1 MSLTCALSGGIPEEP
16 VISKKSGHAYE
27 KRLIEKYLEANG
39 TCPITKEPMSKEDL
53 LVPQASKIVKPRPPN
68 ATSIPSLLAIF
79 QNEWDALTL
88 ETFTL
93 KQHLD
98 TVRQELS
105 HALYQHD
112 AACRVIARLV
122 KERDQ
127 ARNAL
132 AAATAQLSQIGAQ
145 GAAAPSAAAE
155 PMEVDVPKPKSGLT
169 SDVVKKM
176 TSTATALSKGRK
188 KRQASASLATPEQI
202 QAYKQVGTSLMHK
215 ASPPGVTCLDIN
227 PRDAN
232 MAVSGGVDGDVILFN
247 RAAGKLVA
255 KLAGHSKKVTDVL
268 VHPSENVIFSSSTDK
283 TVKVWT
289 GKDSSWKAALTLKEH
304 AEEVVGV
311 SLHAT
316 GDYLVSASHDG
327 TWAIFDIRSG
337 FCFVQ
342 TQDAGITRGDGR
354 GSVASCRLVGS
365 GAIGPSNIPWYSSVA
380 FHPDGLILGTATPDA
395 LIKVW
400 DVKSQANVATFE
412 GHAGPVSSIAFSEN
426 GFYLAS
432 ASHDGTVKLWDLR
445 KAGQPDA
452 CNFKTLSVSEG
463 TPINAVAFDYSGQ
476 YLAAAG
482 ANVRVFATKG
492 FEEVKAFGE
501 HTAAV
506 TDVAFGPDAA
516 FIGSASL
523 DRSVKFFAAA

>member
-1 MSLTCALSGGIPEEP
+1 
-16 VISKKSGHAYE
+16 
-27 KRLIEKYLEANG
+27 
-39 TCPITKEPMSKEDL
+39 
-53 LVPQASKIVKPRPPN
+53 
-68 ATSIPSLLAIF
+68 
-79 QNEWDALTL
+79 
-88 ETFTL
+88 
-93 KQHLD
+93 
-98 TVRQELS
+98 
-105 HALYQHD
+105 
-112 AACRVIARLV
+112 
-122 KERDQ
+122 
-127 ARNAL
+127 
-132 AAATAQLSQIGAQ
+132 
-145 GAAAPSAAAE
+145 
-155 PMEVDVPKPKSGLT
+155 
-169 SDVVKKM
+169 
-176 TSTATALSKGRK
+176 
-188 KRQASASLATPEQI
+188 
-202 QAYKQVGTSLMHK
+202 
-215 ASPPGVTCLDIN
+215 
-227 PRDAN
+227 

-255 KLAGHSKKVTDVL
+255 SSRPQQKVTDVL

-289 GKDSSWKAALTLKEH
+289 GKDSTR
-304 AEEVVGV
+304 EEVVGV

-342 TQDAGITRGDGR
+342 TQDAGIHGGRSRGTAAWRSTGR
-354 GSVASCRLVGS
+354 A
-365 GAIGPSNIPWYSSVA
+365 
-380 FHPDGLILGTATPDA
+380 DLGTATPDA

-400 DVKSQANVATFE
+400 DVKSQATWRPSRATPARLLHRLLRE
-412 GHAGPVSSIAFSEN
+412 RLL
-426 GFYLAS
+426 LAS